1 MLEVKTIKTN
11 EEIYKTVL
19 EENNFL
25 PNVFTLDGVANLLS
39 LETRR
44 VPIILYDIGNSIK
57 DFEAIAYEEAKTYSR
72 EEARDFIKKS
82 KTLENRLILFMARS
96 VLHEKFNYPV
106 VYYINSLEHLREYF
120 NIKFEYDN
128 RKERFIHGA

>member
-1 MLEVKTIKTN
+1 
-11 EEIYKTVL
+11 
-19 EENNFL
+19 
-25 PNVFTLDGVANLLS
+25 
-39 LETRR
+39 
-44 VPIILYDIGNSIK
+44 
-57 DFEAIAYEEAKTYSR
+57 
-72 EEARDFIKKS
+72 
-82 KTLENRLILFMARS
+82 MARS